1 MLNMCMCIIMELG
14 AVRVDSSGYKYQVTE
29 QNM

>member
-1 MLNMCMCIIMELG
+1 MMLNMRMCIIMELG

-29 QNM
+29 